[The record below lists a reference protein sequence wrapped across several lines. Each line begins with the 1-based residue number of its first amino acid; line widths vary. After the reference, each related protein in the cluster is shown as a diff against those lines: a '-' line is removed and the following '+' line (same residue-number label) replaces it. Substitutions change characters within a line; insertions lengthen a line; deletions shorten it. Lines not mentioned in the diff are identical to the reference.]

1 MKNGIKKARSLI
13 IQIFVLLILFIV
25 AFLALGY
32 VDLIELPE
40 FIEKIFPSDSDE
52 KNETV
57 NSGNKVFD
65 YLSDSFPKEQANLY
79 PTISAENLNV
89 ILNSLETRQSFY
101 WESVSEMY
109 SGENVV
115 TRYCKSRISGDK
127 YNVEILD
134 NSDNI
139 IKKIVCNGIQT
150 VVAKYSDGIADIG
163 AYSQGIF
170 DFFSDASL
178 ISVDYFKNTDFSNG
192 NCEIKL
198 IQNEQYNLVSIS
210 YDYDRNGISVKNNYS
225 LSLDYG
231 VVLFAES
238 YENDVLVFKQTT
250 KAVNPLTVPNDD
262 LFSVN
267 LKQ

>member
-1 MKNGIKKARSLI
+1 MKNGIKKARNLI

-32 VDLIELPE
+32 ADLIGLPE
-40 FIEKIFPSDSDE
+40 FIENIFPSDSGE
-52 KNETV
+52 KNETAD
-57 NSGNKVFD
+57 SGNKVFD

-101 WESVSEMY
+101 WESVSEIY

-115 TRYCKSRISGDK
+115 KRYCKSRISGNK

-134 NSDNI
+134 GSDNI
-139 IKKIVCNGIQT
+139 IKKIVCNGTQT
-150 VVAKYSDGIADIG
+150 VVTKYSDGVADSG

-170 DFFSDASL
+170 DFYSDASL
-178 ISVDYFKNTDFSNG
+178 ISVDYFKNSDFSNE

-198 IQNEQYNLVSIS
+198 IQNEDYNLVSIS
-210 YDYDRNGISVKNNYS
+210 YEYDRNGTAVKNNCS

-238 YENDVLVFKQTT
+238 YENGILVFKQTT
-250 KAVNPLTVPNDD
+250 KSVNPLTVPNDD